1 MKVTNEMVQ
10 VAVKKAVE
18 AGLLPRHACRE
29 DAGSYQEL
37 IELILRAALDLAPA
51 ESDPVSTSPPVRPR
65 GAQRMRLI
73 TN

>member
-51 ESDPVSTSPPVRPR
+51 ESPPVSPNPPVRPR